1 MDYQVPKLQFDY
13 QMREE
18 LHERA
23 FQALDRYYTRRCEQ
37 SDEEIARRWHR
48 DFSSL
53 EAYEAS
59 VAPNREHLLAL
70 LGGWPDRWSRERG
83 DLAPDGMLIDKCE
96 AYTVTRVFINMFE
109 DVRMDFLL
117 LVPRGLTEPAPV
129 VMAMH
134 GLGSTPEDACGFV
147 PDPGVYNAF
156 GSRLAEEGYVVV
168 APRMMGP
175 ASKRNWLYRK
185 AMLMGENLFGAEM
198 FMLSRVADYLQG
210 PDCAAFADPER
221 IGFYGLSQG
230 GMAAL
235 YFPALDQRVKVSVMT
250 GHFYWLKVKM
260 VVPGEG
266 YEAYICLNEEDK
278 FIQGELL
285 EFSEADIASLICPR
299 HFCIEY
305 GLQDPVL
312 TQLEPEN
319 EYPKIRQIYDKLGIP
334 ERLVLAIHS
343 GGHEVVMGEA
353 LEFIK
358 KYL

>member
-13 QMREE
+13 QVREE

-23 FQALDRYYTRRCEQ
+23 YRNWDRYYTRRCEQ

-53 EAYEAS
+53 AAYEAS
-59 VAPNREHLLAL
+59 VAPNREHLLTL
-70 LGGWPDRWSRERG
+70 LGGWPWERG
-83 DLAPDGMLIDKCE
+83 ELAPDGLVIDRCA
-96 AYTVTRVFINMFE
+96 AYTVSRVFITIFE
-109 DVRMDFLL
+109 DVRLDFLL
-117 LVPRGLTEPAPV
+117 LVPNGLTGPAPV
-129 VMAMH
+129 IIAQH

-147 PDPGVYNAF
+147 PDPGCYNAF
-156 GSRLAEEGYVVV
+156 GSRLAEMGYVVA

-175 ASKRNWLYRK
+175 ASRRNWLYRK

-198 FMLSRVADYLQG
+198 FMLSRVVDYLQG
-210 PDCAAFADPER
+210 PDCAEFADAER

-235 YFPALDQRVKVSVMT
+235 YFPALDQRVKLSVMS

-260 VVPGEG
+260 VVPGEK
-266 YEAYICLNEEDK
+266 YLAYIVTSEEDK

-299 HFCIEY
+299 HLCIEY

-312 TQLEPEN
+312 TQREPEE
-319 EYPKIRQIYDKLGIP
+319 EYPKIREVYDRLGIP
-334 ERLVLAIHS
+334 DRLVLATHP
-343 GGHEVVMGEA
+343 GGHEVVLGES

-358 KYL
+358 RNL

>member
-1 MDYQVPKLQFDY
+1 VEYQVPKLQFDY

-23 FQALDRYYTRRCEQ
+23 YQSFDRYYTRRCEQ

-59 VAPNREHLLAL
+59 VAPNREHLRAL

-83 DLAPDGMLIDKCE
+83 DLAPEGMVIDRCGP
-96 AYTVTRVFINMFE
+96 YTVSRIFITLFE
-109 DVRMDFLL
+109 DVRIDFLL
-117 LVPRGLTEPAPV
+117 LVPNGLTGPTPV

-147 PDPGVYNAF
+147 PDPGCYNAF
-156 GSRLAEEGYVVV
+156 GSQLAEAGYVVV

-175 ASKRNWLYRK
+175 ANKRNWLYRK

-198 FMLSRVADYLQG
+198 FGLSRVVDYLQG
-210 PDCAAFADPER
+210 PDCAEFADPER

-235 YFPALDQRVKVSVMT
+235 YFPALDQRIKLSVAS
-250 GHFYWLKVKM
+250 GHFYWMKVKM
-260 VVPGEG
+260 VVPGEK
-266 YEAYICLNEEDK
+266 YLAYIVTSEEDK

-299 HFCIEY
+299 HLCIEY

-312 TQLEPEN
+312 TQEEPEE
-319 EYPKIRQIYDKLGIP
+319 EYPKIRQVYDQLGIG
-334 ERLVLAIHS
+334 ERLVLATHP
-343 GGHEVVMGEA
+343 GGHEVVMGES
-353 LEFIK
+353 LEFIEK
-358 KYL
+358 HL

>member
-13 QMREE
+13 QTREE
-18 LHERA
+18 LHKRL
-23 FQALDRYYTRRCEQ
+23 FDNYDRYYTRRCEQ

-70 LGGWPDRWSRERG
+70 LGGWPWERG
-83 DLAPDGMLIDKCE
+83 DLAPQSILIDKCP
-96 AYTVTRVFINMFE
+96 AYSVTRVFITYFE
-109 DVRMDFLL
+109 DVRADFLL
-117 LVPRGLTEPAPV
+117 LMPSGLCSPAPV
-129 VMAMH
+129 IMAMH

-147 PDPGVYNAF
+147 PDPGVYHAF

-175 ASKRNWLYRK
+175 ASQRNWLYRK

-198 FMLSRVADYLQG
+198 FGLSRIVDYLQS
-210 PDCAAFADPER
+210 PACADFVDPSR

-235 YFPALDQRVKVSVMT
+235 YFPALDPRVKLSVAS
-250 GHFYWLKVKM
+250 GHFYWLRVKM
-260 VVPGEG
+260 VVPGEK
-266 YEAYICLNEEDK
+266 YLAYICTSEEDK
-278 FIQGELL
+278 FIQGILL

-299 HFCIEY
+299 YLCIEY

-312 TQLEPEN
+312 TQMELEN
-319 EYPKIRQIYDKLGIP
+319 EYPKIRAIYDRLGIP
-334 ERLVLAIHS
+334 ERLELVTHPY
-343 GGHEVVMGEA
+343 GHEVRLEGS

>member
-1 MDYQVPKLQFDY
+1 MDYKVPKLAFDY

-23 FQALDRYYTRRCEQ
+23 FQNWDRYYTRRCDQ
-37 SDEEIARRWHR
+37 SDEEIAKRWRR
-48 DFSSL
+48 DLSSL

-70 LGGWPDRWSRERG
+70 LGGWPWERG
-83 DLAPDGMLIDKCE
+83 EMAPEVMVIDKCE
-96 AYTVTRVFINMFE
+96 AYTVSRVFITVLE
-109 DVRMDFLL
+109 DVRIDFLL
-117 LVPRGLTEPAPV
+117 LVPNGLTGPAPV

-156 GSRLAEEGYVVV
+156 GSRLAEEGYVVA

-175 ASKRNWLYRK
+175 ANKRNWLYRK

-198 FMLSRVADYLQG
+198 FELSRVVDYLQG
-210 PDCAAFADPER
+210 PDCAAFVDPER

-230 GMAAL
+230 GMAAF
-235 YFPALDQRVKVSVMT
+235 YFPALEQRVKLSVAS
-250 GHFYWLKVKM
+250 GHFYWMKVKM
-260 VVPGEG
+260 VVPGEK
-266 YEAYICLNEEDK
+266 YLAYIVTSEEDK

-299 HFCIEY
+299 PFCIEY
-305 GLQDPVL
+305 GLNDPVL
-312 TQLEPEN
+312 TQLEPEH
-319 EYPKIRQIYDKLGIP
+319 EYPKIRRIYDELGIP
-334 ERLVLAIHS
+334 DRLVLATHP
-343 GGHEVVMGEA
+343 GGHEVVLGES

-358 KYL
+358 KFL